1 MANPEGRRQDDA
13 RATHV
18 HCEIGGSAV
27 ALTADQLRLSGAFVP
42 SLSPPEIDAEFE
54 LTLRSPVGEAVLRA
68 LVVQVITR
76 EQALQSGRTAGFG
89 VLFLD
94 LADDQRAFIGLTLD
108 ALDRAARAQAQA
120 EAAAAAARRRPS
132 PPRPRM
138 RIPSSPLEP
147 PVATTRKRKLSAE
160 GTATLQRLRSELEK
174 LPTRSPSAVLGLEP
188 TADAET
194 ARNAFLEISK
204 RCHPHVY
211 ARFDSAEINTAATDL
226 FIAYKRA
233 YSTVRANTR
242 SAAKAAAGTA
252 PSAGQRAPAET
263 AVLAS
268 PLPSAAQMDPA
279 IAFDVATPAPSRSDA
294 APRDGGGPAAAQPS
308 TSDPSPPPSRSMQP
322 AAARALAQQLGQTF
336 GGRVAMT
343 SAQRSPARE
352 PAVTPRS
359 SFNPQYSAVVSDGP
373 RTSERRTAADTEM
386 ALRAALKHLAG
397 SRFDQAELELER
409 LCELRPDHRD
419 SHVWL
424 HVCRARKLKAERRL
438 DAAIEHY
445 RAVLALDPQ
454 HREASEHV
462 ARGRKRGG
470 MVGKWFSGDDE

>member
-1 MANPEGRRQDDA
+1 MANPEGRRQEDA
-13 RATHV
+13 RATQV
-18 HCEIGGSAV
+18 HCEFGGSTA
-27 ALTADQLRLSGAFVP
+27 ALNADQLRLSGAFVP
-42 SLSPPEIDAEFE
+42 SLSPPAIDTEIE

-76 EQALQSGRTAGFG
+76 EQAVQSGRAAGFG

-120 EAAAAAARRRPS
+120 QAAAAAARRRPS
-132 PPRPRM
+132 PPRP

-160 GTATLQRLRSELEK
+160 GTATLQRLRSEFEK

-211 ARFDSAEINTAATDL
+211 ARFDSTEINTAATDL

-242 SAAKAAAGTA
+242 SAAKPAAGTA
-252 PSAGQRAPAET
+252 VAAGQRAAEP
-263 AVLAS
+263 VAS
-268 PLPSAAQMDPA
+268 ASASAIQMDPPVG
-279 IAFDVATPAPSRSDA
+279 FELATPLP
-294 APRDGGGPAAAQPS
+294 PRPETALRNGGSPAAVQAGAGDS
-308 TSDPSPPPSRSMQP
+308 SPPPARSSRPTP
-322 AAARALAQQLGQTF
+322 AAARALAQLGQNL
-336 GGRVAMT
+336 GGRIAVP
-343 SAQRSPARE
+343 SAQRCPARE

-359 SFNPQYSAVVSDGP
+359 SFNPQYSAVVSERP
-373 RTSERRTAADTEM
+373 RTPERRGPADTEM

-409 LCELRPDHRD
+409 LCELCPDHRD
-419 SHVWL
+419 SQVWL
-424 HVCRARKLKAERRL
+424 HVCRARKLKAERRP

-454 HREASEHV
+454 HREANEHV

-470 MVGKWFSGDDE
+470 VVGKWFSGDDE